1 MSEDYEKLISLAR
14 ITEQA
19 ERHEETIKYM
29 EKIIEGKKE
38 DLTIEER
45 NILSSAYKSC
55 VSSRRNAWRS
65 IYGVEVKERTNNSKF
80 LKLVEDLKATI
91 EKELFDLCDRVL
103 KLIDDY
109 LLKRASSDE
118 SKVFYLKMKGDYYRY
133 LAEFTTGEKN
143 IEVANNSMNSYK
155 QADELATKLPCTNPI
170 KLGLALNFS
179 VFYYEVKND
188 PKMACKIANDNDP
201 KMACKIANDAFD
213 LAIHQLENIEDEQ
226 YKDSTTI
233 LQLLKENID
242 MWKSDIQEGAEGEGE
257 GEEADE

>member
-19 ERHEETIKYM
+19 ERHEETITYM
-29 EKIIEGKKE
+29 EKIIKDKKE

-45 NILSSAYKSC
+45 NILSAAYKSC

-65 IYGVEVKERTNNSKF
+65 IYGVEVKEISNNSKF
-80 LKLVEDLKATI
+80 LPLVKELKQTI
-91 EKELFDLCDRVL
+91 ENELFTLCDKVL

-109 LLKRASSDE
+109 LLKRATSDE

-133 LAEFTTGEKN
+133 LAEFTTGDKN

-155 QADELATKLPCTNPI
+155 QADELATKLPSTNPI

-179 VFYYEVKND
+179 V
-188 PKMACKIANDNDP
+188 
-201 KMACKIANDAFD
+201 
-213 LAIHQLENIEDEQ
+213 LERVF
-226 YKDSTTI
+226 
-233 LQLLKENID
+233 ENFFFF
-242 MWKSDIQEGAEGEGE
+242 GVL
-257 GEEADE
+257 

>member
-1 MSEDYEKLISLAR
+1 MSEYEKLISLAR

-19 ERHEETIKYM
+19 ERHEETMKYM
-29 EKIIEGKKE
+29 EEIVKLKNE

-45 NILSSAYKSC
+45 NILSSAYKNC

-65 IYGVEVKERTNNSKF
+65 IYGVEIKERSNNSKF
-80 LKLVEDLKATI
+80 LNLVIGLKSTL
-91 EKELFDLCDRVL
+91 ETELNELCGRVL
-103 KLIDDY
+103 KIIDDY

-155 QADELATKLPCTNPI
+155 EANSLANKLPCTNPI

-188 PKMACKIANDNDP
+188 AKEACTIASE
-201 KMACKIANDAFD
+201 AFD
-213 LAIHQLENIEDEQ
+213 AAIHQLEKIEDEQ

-242 MWKSDIQEGAEGEGE
+242 MWKTDMQEQ
-257 GEEADE
+257 EENPDME

>member
-1 MSEDYEKLISLAR
+1 MAEDYEKLISLAR

-29 EKIIEGKKE
+29 EQIIKDKKE

-65 IYGVEVKERTNNSKF
+65 IYGVEVKERANNSKF
-80 LKLVEDLKATI
+80 LNLVTDLKSTI
-91 EKELFDLCDRVL
+91 ENELYELCDRVL
-103 KLIDDY
+103 KLIDEY

-133 LAEFTTGEKN
+133 LAEFSTGEKN
-143 IEVANNSMNSYK
+143 IEVADNSMKSYK

-179 VFYYEVKND
+179 VFYYEVK
-188 PKMACKIANDNDP
+188 NDP

-242 MWKSDIQEGAEGEGE
+242 MWKSDIQEGAEGEAE

>member
-1 MSEDYEKLISLAR
+1 MSEYEKLISLAR

-19 ERHEETIKYM
+19 ERHEETMKYM
-29 EKIIEGKKE
+29 EEIVKLKNE

-45 NILSSAYKSC
+45 NILSSAYKNC

-65 IYGVEVKERTNNSKF
+65 IYGVEIKEKSNNSKF
-80 LKLVEDLKATI
+80 LNLVVGLKATL
-91 EKELFDLCDRVL
+91 EKELNELCGRVL
-103 KLIDDY
+103 KTIDEY

-143 IEVANNSMNSYK
+143 NEVANNSMNSYK
-155 QADELATKLPCTNPI
+155 EANALASKLPCTNPI

-188 PKMACKIANDNDP
+188 AKEACNIASE
-201 KMACKIANDAFD
+201 AFD
-213 LAIHQLENIEDEQ
+213 AAIHQLEKIEDDQ

-242 MWKSDIQEGAEGEGE
+242 MWKADLQEQ
-257 GEEADE
+257 EENAGGDEE